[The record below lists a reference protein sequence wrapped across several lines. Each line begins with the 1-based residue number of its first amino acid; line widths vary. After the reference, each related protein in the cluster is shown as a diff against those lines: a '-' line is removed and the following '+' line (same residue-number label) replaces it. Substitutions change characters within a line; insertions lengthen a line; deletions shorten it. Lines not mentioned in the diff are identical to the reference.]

1 MPPQI
6 DFTTL
11 GMFIIGVFDFPSLS
25 THSKPVPQDD
35 EVQIHATTASIIY
48 ISPQKV
54 LGWPADHPDTKSKL
68 RSI

>member
-25 THSKPVPQDD
+25 THSKPVLQDD

-48 ISPQKV
+48 TPPKS
-54 LGWPADHPDTKSKL
+54 LGLAC
-68 RSI
+68 